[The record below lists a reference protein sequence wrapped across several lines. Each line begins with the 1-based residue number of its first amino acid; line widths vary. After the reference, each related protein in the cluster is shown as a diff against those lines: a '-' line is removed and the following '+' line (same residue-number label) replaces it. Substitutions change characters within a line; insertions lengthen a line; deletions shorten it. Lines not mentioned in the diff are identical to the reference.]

1 MRKLKSFLTTT
12 RYSLYALLFCLSCAL
27 SVNAGY
33 CQELSA
39 VPAAVQETKT
49 DILIPVSQWS
59 ALKQELKARE
69 IELNELE
76 AALKTLKRPSTELQ
90 QQLEKARR
98 LLEESQ
104 MELANVRSELTALNR
119 DLVELKTLSQTL
131 KQQIE
136 HERKVARRRVW
147 QNRLWFLLIGAAAG
161 AAAAR

>member
-1 MRKLKSFLTTT
+1 MRNLKSLLKTI
-12 RYSLYALLFCLSCAL
+12 RYSLYSLLLCLFCAL
-27 SVNAGY
+27 SVNVGY

-39 VPAAVQETKT
+39 APEMKM
-49 DILIPVSQWS
+49 DILIPVTQWN

-69 IELNELE
+69 TELNELE
-76 AALKTLKRPSTELQ
+76 ATLKTLKRPSTALQ
-90 QQLEKARR
+90 QQLETARS
-98 LLEESQ
+98 LLEKSQ
-104 MELANVRSELTALNR
+104 MELQNVKSELTALSR
-119 DLVELKTLSQTL
+119 DLAELKTLSQTL